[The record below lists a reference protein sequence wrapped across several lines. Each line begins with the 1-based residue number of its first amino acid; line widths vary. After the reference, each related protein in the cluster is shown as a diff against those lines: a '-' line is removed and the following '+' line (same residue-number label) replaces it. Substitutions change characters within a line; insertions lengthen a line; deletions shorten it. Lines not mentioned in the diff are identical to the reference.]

1 MFEKICIGALGAISV
16 IFIALYCV
24 CRIELQY
31 LRNRLDEI
39 IANYATVKTAQQSV
53 IDGLGDLT
61 DKLAGVTSEVSVIS
75 AGIGAVKDSISD
87 ISSRISDAQ
96 EAVNSSADAINEQQ
110 SILDR
115 IQKEGQQ
122 GDS

>member
-1 MFEKICIGALGAISV
+1 MFEKICIGLLGAISV
-16 IFIALYCV
+16 IFIALYFF
-24 CRIELQY
+24 CRVELQCV
-31 LRNRLDEI
+31 RSRLDEI

-61 DKLAGVTSEVSVIS
+61 DKLAGVTSEIGTIS
-75 AGIGAVKDSISD
+75 AGIGAVKDSI
-87 ISSRISDAQ
+87 ISISNRISDAQ
-96 EAVNSSADAINEQQ
+96 GAVSSSADAINEQQ

-115 IQKEGQQ
+115 IQKEGNQ